1 MFHLWRFVVLVMV
14 ILVQMVLV
22 QMMWM
27 WVWVVWVRW
36 VGSRRCEQM
45 GLLLSGCLGG
55 LLDARELGGLL
66 EDVRVA
72 QFVRVIVAHLYAVI
86 SYSVR
91 VGC

>member
-1 MFHLWRFVVLVMV
+1 
-14 ILVQMVLV
+14 
-22 QMMWM
+22 
-27 WVWVVWVRW
+27 
-36 VGSRRCEQM
+36 M
-45 GLLLSGCLGG
+45 GLLLSGSLGG
-55 LLDARELGGLL
+55 LLDAGELGGLL